1 MESYHIYSFMSFF
14 FHIRFVRFI
23 NIAACSYNPFVF
35 IDSYY
40 SLDGR
45 AEIYSTI
52 WHQIVVFRRLGLPL
66 KIRAGFAAPLCLS
79 TTITT
84 SLYISYSSRAKSSP
98 NQFHQASLLKL
109 HLGAEETT
117 LFSCKELWEGE
128 AFITSTKLSAN
139 SFEVWVTRS
148 EKNLPSID
156 LPDIVGRCPG
166 A

>member
-1 MESYHIYSFMSFF
+1 MESYRIYSFMSFF

-23 NIAACSYNPFVF
+23 NIAACSYIPFIF

-79 TTITT
+79 TTVTT
-84 SLYISYSSRAKSSP
+84 SLYRSYSSRSKSSP
-98 NQFHQASLLKL
+98 NQSFTRPACSNYTWGLRRPH
-109 HLGAEETT
+109 
-117 LFSCKELWEGE
+117 
-128 AFITSTKLSAN
+128 LSAAK
-139 SFEVWVTRS
+139 SSVRERPLLPAQSSVLTLLRFE
-148 EKNLPSID
+148 LPSLKRI
-156 LPDIVGRCPG
+156 CHQ
-166 A
+166 